1 MREEIDFKSVSSM
14 YIKNKDILYKF
25 SRNTPFLK
33 KHNAYQ
39 TFKQKAFKYVIQ
51 ITKGLIKT
59 KVQE

>member
-1 MREEIDFKSVSSM
+1 MREEMDFKSVSSM

-33 KHNAYQ
+33 KRNAYQ

-51 ITKGLIKT
+51 ITKRLIKT
-59 KVQE
+59 EVQE